1 MHLFSVGY
9 YNFFLFM
16 NLRIVV
22 EWLTFLLLIRE
33 VLGSNLGQET
43 GYPDKVFHG
52 FPQCIQAKAK
62 IVP

>member
-1 MHLFSVGY
+1 
-9 YNFFLFM
+9 M

-43 GYPDKVFHG
+43 GYPDMVFLNASNQK
-52 FPQCIQAKAK
+52 PK
-62 IVP
+62 